1 MTAEIENAT
10 KLKYFKIDSLSLF
23 LITSFLLLKHIKWAK
38 RIQRSITNQLPNQ
51 ASRVNQ
57 PTQEVMEELIQGNSV
72 LLLVLFKLFNV
83 FPFLVVKAQDLI
95 DMLTPV

>member
-1 MTAEIENAT
+1 VTAEIENAT

-23 LITSFLLLKHIKWAK
+23 FITSFLLLKHIKWAK
-38 RIQRSITNQLPNQ
+38 RIQKSITNQLLNQ

-57 PTQEVMEELIQGNSV
+57 PTQEVMEELIQGNSAF
-72 LLLVLFKLFNV
+72 LLVLYKLFNV